1 MFKKGM
7 IGFLFMFSVLILSLG
22 CSENIATSDVQE
34 DKNLVR
40 LAEVMKSQNQYKG
53 KEVSMYGIY
62 AVPCGSL
69 CCPNEFVL
77 KDGIHSIKVNVADG
91 VTLPKLSINDPVKV
105 SGTIKTTVQSP
116 YLLAQEVKKRK

>member
-1 MFKKGM
+1 MFKKCI
-7 IGFLFMFSVLILSLG
+7 IGLLLVFFVLMLSLG
-22 CSENIATSDVQE
+22 CSENTSTTDAQE

-40 LAEVMKSQNQYKG
+40 LAEVMKSQDQYKG

-77 KDGIHSIKVNVADG
+77 KDGIHSIKVNLADG

-105 SGTIKTTVQSP
+105 FGIIKPTAQSP
-116 YLLAQEVKKRK
+116 YLLAQEVKKR